1 MNVGVGK
8 TPWAIEHRLVAGLN
22 YTANWFNNAPT
33 NFHYSIKSIQEE
45 DLVMYLMELM
55 MVT

>member
-8 TPWAIEHRLVAGLN
+8 TPWAIENRLVAGLN

-33 NFHYSIKSIQEE
+33 NFSLFYKAYFWKEI
-45 DLVMYLMELM
+45 
-55 MVT
+55 